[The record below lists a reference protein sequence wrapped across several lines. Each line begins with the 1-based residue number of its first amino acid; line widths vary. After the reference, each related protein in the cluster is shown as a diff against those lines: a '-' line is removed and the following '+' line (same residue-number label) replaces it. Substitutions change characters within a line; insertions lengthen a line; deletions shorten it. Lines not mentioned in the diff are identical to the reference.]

1 MKTIFLSSVTL
12 ILSLLMSNPV
22 MAQKP
27 AHAETNNYVV
37 LTKKIPQL
45 QPIILTAVDLAKED
59 GEQFGDFQVIVCGK
73 TVKDL
78 TDKTKMKSFIEKAEA
93 AGVKIVACGFS
104 LKKFGV
110 DSSKLPPEIKVVKNG
125 ILYDFQ
131 LQKKG
136 YRSIEL

>member
-1 MKTIFLSSVTL
+1 MKTIFLSSMAL
-12 ILSLLMSNPV
+12 ILSLFMSNPL
-22 MAQKP
+22 MAQAP
-27 AHAETNNYVV
+27 AQAETNNYVV

-59 GEQFGDFQVIVCGK
+59 GNHFGDFQVIICGQ

-78 TDKTKMKSFIEKAEA
+78 TNGEMMKGFIEKAEA

-110 DSSKLPPEIKVVKNG
+110 DSSKLPPKIEVVKNG